1 MQKFPNITRMD
12 TESNKGWFVR
22 VSYDGQ
28 VRRKYVS
35 DSKHGGRE
43 DAFEVAE
50 QVRLEILEDLGKPN
64 TERRV
69 FKKNPHNTSGIR
81 GVRKTWKKD
90 APVYEVTWQSS
101 PGKTSRTSVSIR
113 KYGEKEALRRAVNIR
128 KQKELEMYGQVIE
141 EITLPQV

>member
-35 DSKHGGRE
+35 DSKHGGP
-43 DAFEVAE
+43 DNAFDVAKE
-50 QVRLEILEDLGKPN
+50 VRLEILKELGKPN

-90 APVYEVTWQSS
+90 APVYEVTWQSA

-113 KYGEKEALRRAVNIR
+113 KYGDQEALKKAVEIR
-128 KQKELEMYGQVIE
+128 KSKELEMYGQVIE
-141 EITLPQV
+141 EIELPY